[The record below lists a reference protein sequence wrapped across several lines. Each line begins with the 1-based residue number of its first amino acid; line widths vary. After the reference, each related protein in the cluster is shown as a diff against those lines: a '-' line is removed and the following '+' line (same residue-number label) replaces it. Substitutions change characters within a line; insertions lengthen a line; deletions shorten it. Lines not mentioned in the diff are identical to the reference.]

1 MPRRRL
7 PLFLL
12 LLVAGCGGVEAAA
25 SGDCVTLDARTEGR
39 EIAATVRLQPQEA
52 FRIVVVHEGHVAWRG
67 NQRGPFEY
75 THRMKDYSGPDRVS
89 VRASGPGGRVCAKSV
104 VLP

>member
-7 PLFLL
+7 L
-12 LLVAGCGGVEAAA
+12 LLVLLLAGCGSSVQAAA
-25 SGDCVTLDARTEGR
+25 ECLTLDLRSDGKQ
-39 EIAATVRLQPQEA
+39 IAATVRVTEPA
-52 FRIVVVHEGHVAWRG
+52 DWRIVVVHEGHVAWRG
-67 NQRGPFEY
+67 IRHGPFTY

-89 VRASGPGGRVCAKSV
+89 VRASGPGGRMCAKSV